1 MSDRSAHSPAA
12 PDPGDSR
19 DTRLPRIVV
28 FSDDWG
34 RHASSCQHLIAQL
47 LPRYRVDWV
56 ETIGTRT
63 PSLSLADLRRSLQ
76 KLRSMLGP
84 KGEAGEEI
92 SLHKNLRIH
101 NPRMIPS
108 FAGPRRR
115 RWNARLLQNGLASIL
130 SPEDP
135 PAAVITT
142 APIVA
147 DLAANTPHLHWVY
160 YCVDALDEWPGLDGE
175 THCQMELDMLPHMHE
190 VLVVSDVLRE
200 RMAGRGIEA
209 SMLTHGVD
217 LDRWVLQRTNH
228 TPATPP
234 QALFWG
240 HADERLHEPICL
252 ALAESLQLCFVGPK
266 GNVASSLAKHPNI
279 RWEGAIPFEQLPA
292 RAALADVLV
301 MPYGDSEATR
311 NMQPLKLKEYLAT
324 GLPTVAT
331 SLPANLAW
339 SQAMDL
345 ADSPEDFVAA
355 VLARA
360 GSPLEESQARARL
373 PLAEETWSAKAKLLE
388 QAIHAR

>member
-115 RWNARLLQNGLASIL
+115 
-130 SPEDP
+130 
-135 PAAVITT
+135 
-142 APIVA
+142 
-147 DLAANTPHLHWVY
+147 
-160 YCVDALDEWPGLDGE
+160 
-175 THCQMELDMLPHMHE
+175 
-190 VLVVSDVLRE
+190 
-200 RMAGRGIEA
+200 
-209 SMLTHGVD
+209 
-217 LDRWVLQRTNH
+217 
-228 TPATPP
+228 
-234 QALFWG
+234 
-240 HADERLHEPICL
+240 
-252 ALAESLQLCFVGPK
+252 
-266 GNVASSLAKHPNI
+266 
-279 RWEGAIPFEQLPA
+279 
-292 RAALADVLV
+292 
-301 MPYGDSEATR
+301 
-311 NMQPLKLKEYLAT
+311 
-324 GLPTVAT
+324 
-331 SLPANLAW
+331 
-339 SQAMDL
+339 
-345 ADSPEDFVAA
+345 
-355 VLARA
+355 
-360 GSPLEESQARARL
+360 
-373 PLAEETWSAKAKLLE
+373 
-388 QAIHAR
+388 